1 MPKRFLRR
9 YERALICFHVS
20 DVSFPHTPVP
30 QCTMTVV
37 KVEVSSYSN
46 RTPSSSMGDRAVLV
60 ISVLSFCLIFVRF
73 CGLFSDIEHQRLKRI
88 ESDQILQT
96 TFADAAMNKSSCLW
110 INFMDYGRS
119 GNRLI

>member
-1 MPKRFLRR
+1 
-9 YERALICFHVS
+9 
-20 DVSFPHTPVP
+20 
-30 QCTMTVV
+30 
-37 KVEVSSYSN
+37 
-46 RTPSSSMGDRAVLV
+46 MGDRAVLV

-73 CGLFSDIEHQRLKRI
+73 CGLFSDIEHQRLERIESDQILQTTFPDNEHQRLKRI